1 MYVTVC
7 CCRMAMEYSSTCRA
21 RELQGVLDLFRSE
34 AVAQNQEQLLEQ
46 ALRSVLSWSLHNSS
60 QSLSGVVASLNADL
74 RGLSS
79 RLDELPVSPTLTAL
93 RSCTTWTRCAD
104 PLALGELLKTVAAR
118 VSYGYRSP
126 EAVRG
131 RSVFE
136 DSCPLALWR
145 WEAFALPGEAEGE
158 GGEDPLLR
166 DCLKNVKL
174 DMGRAGRAVKAVQKA
189 IDELVK
195 SARKPVAADAGVD
208 TPACAEV
215 GGTSGGGAVSS
226 LSAEDEVKVA
236 GLEDRV
242 TKALLEL
249 HKSSERRQS
258 LRKRLEEQA
267 RRRDEQ
273 RAREEQARLDKE
285 AKLAA
290 AAAAVSESGGGE
302 GEEGRKKAGGGTKPL
317 SDKQLKEQA
326 LKEKQQH
333 LLMSFLGRGSAT
345 PCPSPAR
352 SCRLPPSVPEAPA
365 PGQTSSG
372 KQTSAPPPPS
382 PDTKISSR
390 PLALCEEEFLRH
402 LLSDQAMTSISAA
415 HRQRFAAKAGSNCRR
430 RRTPWVSLT
439 VTVCSDP
446 PDSEWGGGG
455 GGGYSEIKDVRV
467 RRRRKLLCFAE
478 DYRPPYW

>member
-1 MYVTVC
+1 
-7 CCRMAMEYSSTCRA
+7 MEYSSTCRE
-21 RELQGVLDLFRSE
+21 RELEAVMSLFRSQSNDQTE
-34 AVAQNQEQLLEQ
+34 NQDQEQQLEK
-46 ALRSVLSWSLHNSS
+46 ALRKVFSWSLHNSS
-60 QSLSGVVASLNADL
+60 QSLSGVVSSLSADL

-136 DSCPLALWR
+136 DSCSQALWR
-145 WEAFALPGEAEGE
+145 WEAFSLPGEAEGE
-158 GGEDPLLR
+158 GGENPLLR

-174 DMGRAGRAVKAVQKA
+174 DMGRAGRAVKAVQRA
-189 IDELVK
+189 MDELMK
-195 SARKPVAADAGVD
+195 CARKPAPAGASVVD
-208 TPACAEV
+208 D
-215 GGTSGGGAVSS
+215 TSGGGAVSS
-226 LSAEDEVKVA
+226 LTGEDEVKVA

-290 AAAAVSESGGGE
+290 AAAAVSETGGGE
-302 GEEGRKKAGGGTKPL
+302 GEDGRKKAGGGTKPP

-333 LLMSFLGRGSAT
+333 LLMSFLGRGGTAPGPSCGPAPSAT
-345 PCPSPAR
+345 EATAPDPTSLEQQTPSPV
-352 SCRLPPSVPEAPA
+352 PPSADNKR
-365 PGQTSSG
+365 S
-372 KQTSAPPPPS
+372 PPPS
-382 PDTKISSR
+382 SF
-390 PLALCEEEFLRH
+390 CEEEFLRH
-402 LLSDQAMTSISAA
+402 LLSDQAMASISAA
-415 HRQRFAAKAGSNCRR
+415 HRKRFAATAQKSCRR

-439 VTVCSDP
+439 VTVSSDP
-446 PDSEWGGGG
+446 PGSEWGGGG
-455 GGGYSEIKDVRV
+455 SGGYSEIKDVRV
-467 RRRRKLLCFAE
+467 RHKRKLLCFAE